1 MYDVRRLH
9 SLAVSGLRA
18 MAKGARE
25 LGREPASHRIFRAA
39 WGLWP
44 WAGLLAAATLAGL
57 GGEWIEGRWPDHR
70 FADRVYWP
78 LVLFAVIA
86 AWRVRAVLHEGYAGE
101 IETQGA
107 AEDTLRARFNG
118 LAVPLIAGG
127 FQVLLVAS
135 IVRTWRARGLSWPE
149 TWPEQV
155 LAAVSAGDRLLGLA
169 AAMAI
174 GVASL
179 CFRRRWLKAGFDLA
193 IRLFVFGIL
202 VGITVQVLEA
212 IRPFSSVSAF
222 VYEFLVAGQ
231 LPAAVRRVLDGAG
244 NAGVTSIIYLGL
256 LGGVW
261 TVAQRNFG
269 KLLDSGDLDLLE
281 ALDELVD
288 SEETAGAMPPPP
300 PAAAAIPPV
309 PAASQHGKTHESL
322 DVVVAAGST
331 KNGRTP

>member
-1 MYDVRRLH
+1 M
-9 SLAVSGLRA
+9 
-18 MAKGARE
+18 
-25 LGREPASHRIFRAA
+25 
-39 WGLWP
+39 
-44 WAGLLAAATLAGL
+44 
-57 GGEWIEGRWPDHR
+57 
-70 FADRVYWP
+70 
-78 LVLFAVIA
+78 
-86 AWRVRAVLHEGYAGE
+86 
-101 IETQGA
+101 
-107 AEDTLRARFNG
+107 
-118 LAVPLIAGG
+118 PLIAGG

-135 IVRTWRARGLSWPE
+135 IVRTWRAGGLSWPA

-222 VYEFLVAGQ
+222 VYEILVAGQ
-231 LPAAVRRVLDGAG
+231 LPAAVRQVLDGAG

-288 SEETAGAMPPPP
+288 SEETADAIPPPP

-331 KNGRTP
+331 KNGRTPLPR